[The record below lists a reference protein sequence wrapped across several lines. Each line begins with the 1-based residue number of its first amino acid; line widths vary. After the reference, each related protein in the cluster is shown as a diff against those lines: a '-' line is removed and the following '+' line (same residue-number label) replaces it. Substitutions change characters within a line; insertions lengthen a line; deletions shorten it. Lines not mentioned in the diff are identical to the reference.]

1 VIDPD
6 DSSTYD
12 GRIVTGQNANSYVHS
27 GLDGATQYNYVI
39 RAETSVG
46 GVSTS
51 EPSVNSYTITT
62 NSFPGGGPIN
72 PDNDTDLLVYY
83 EFNGDLTDTRRKYKD
98 GRYDLT
104 AVEGATITYADSPF
118 SENTA
123 AYFDASNGYA
133 YNDNLSDAA
142 EDNLFASKSFTV
154 SVWFYA
160 DPDMPDYSSLMSSR
174 YVPESGN
181 DDGNWSWQLDSD
193 NNKLRWRAA
202 TGTKNDTEETAP
214 TKYPAEEWSHAT
226 FVKHSDGTIEMY
238 LNGSLIHTGV
248 QNNTPLDV
256 LKIGTNRREELPW
269 KGYID
274 EFKIYER
281 GLSDQEVCNLYK
293 NHSPKLGGAFCGV
306 ESDLVAG
313 DDHFCFLDG
322 TTGDIK
328 CWGDSQSGQVGTG
341 LSGLNNYQTTPKF
354 VDVTE
359 EVIALSAG
367 SQASCAVNSNSELYC
382 WGGRYPGKEKAYANA
397 STPTQVE
404 DLSNVNDV
412 EVGRQEI
419 YAYANDRTVDGWG
432 ENQQGALGIGD
443 TSNRKTPVDLSP
455 YWTPKASGIGPQKS
469 GMQSTNCFISSKSDN
484 NQLYCMGEG
493 RGYQM
498 ANGAQADQ
506 STPQLISALGTG
518 VKQVSAGENN
528 VCAINK
534 SKNLYCWGQE
544 TNDQFNGAGN
554 QTTVPG
560 SPILTDVIDVKV
572 GGTHICAIKTNGT
585 VSCWGNNAS
594 GQIGNGSSGGNVST
608 PNTSNGITNGV
619 TLALSANTTCVLST
633 DDTVSCWG
641 KNDKGQVGDGG
652 GSSQTS
658 PVNLGT
664 P

>member
-1 VIDPD
+1 L
-6 DSSTYD
+6 SE
-12 GRIVTGQNANSYVHS
+12 GRYH
-27 GLDGATQYNYVI
+27 YVI
-39 RAETSVG
+39 QAVSAADYQTSQYPALNNIAVG
-46 GVSTS
+46 
-51 EPSVNSYTITT
+51 T
-62 NSFPGGGPIN
+62 NVEDFCDGCPAPN
-72 PDNDTDLLVYY
+72 EDKDDDLLVHY
-83 EFNGDLTDTRRKYKD
+83 EFNGDLTDTKRKYD
-98 GRYDLT
+98 DERYDLT
-104 AVEGATITYADSPF
+104 AVEGATITYAGSSF
-118 SENTA
+118 SGNTA

-133 YNDNLSDAA
+133 YNENLNDAA
-142 EDNLFASKSFTV
+142 ESNLFASKSFTV

-181 DDGNWSWQLDSD
+181 DNGNWSWQLDSD

-202 TGTKNDTEETAP
+202 TGTKNDTEETAS

-238 LNGSLIHTGV
+238 LNGSLIHTGA

-293 NHSPKLGGAFCGV
+293 NDSPITGGAFCGV

-322 TTGDIK
+322 TTGGIK
-328 CWGDSQSGQVGTG
+328 CWGDSSSGQVGTG
-341 LSGLNNYQTTPKF
+341 LSGIGNYQATPKF

-367 SQASCAVNSNSELYC
+367 SSASCAVNSNSELYC